1 MRSIGNPDSMSQQV
15 LNRLLMGVFLVIT
28 GMLVISICVL
38 HANIDAET
46 AAEQQRS
53 LFKDLGISLADASD
67 YLTDEARKY
76 AVTHDEAHLRNY
88 WREIEVIRTR
98 DRAIEELQKQDST
111 REEQE
116 LLAEA
121 KLHSDELVETE
132 RRSMRLIQEAEGKTE
147 AQMPPEAA
155 KKPLRAE
162 DEKLSPAEKSALA
175 LRLMFDADYD
185 HSKTIIMSPI
195 ASFQQKMNARLD
207 KELFR
212 AQHNLRNA
220 FILQA
225 ALAVVIVLAIAGL
238 LGLFTVKLTNP
249 IRQYIQQL
257 QEFSLRKRHFRLHP
271 QGTDELW
278 MLAAAFNQ
286 LYRSFAQELIR
297 RRQAETHM
305 KAAKEEA
312 ERANRAQSEFLAN
325 MSHEIRTPLNTIIG
339 YHYLLKKEA
348 VYGPAMEYIE
358 DIGTAAANLLEI
370 VNEILDFSKI
380 AAGCMTVE
388 RVPFRLQSAIDEV
401 CMMIRETA
409 RQKKL
414 GFRQQCAADV
424 PTCIYGDSLRLK
436 QVLLNL
442 LANAVKFTACGE
454 VRLSVAFSAE
464 KQLLHFAVRD
474 TGIGISPEQQGNL
487 FEAFTQADVSTSRRY
502 GGTGLGLA
510 ISQKLVKLMGGE
522 LGLESEPSRGSCFSF
537 TIAAT
542 PAQESAVPVDEK
554 EAVAEQPFLGQQ
566 VLLVEDYA
574 VNRLMAQKILTG
586 MGLQVTAAESGAKAL
601 ELAAQQ
607 RFSLILLDVRMPVMD
622 GYETVKRLRRLEGY
636 EKIPV
641 IALSADVV
649 SEAKVRV
656 KEAGMDGFLE
666 KPLQPAKL
674 YALLTGIL
682 MHDTMPLS
690 LSSDASAASEKQDAA
705 ILHTAPVLER
715 LGQDQAAYRD
725 ILQLFQEQHRDD
737 VRRLTTLEGAA
748 LQDLVHALKGSAA
761 NIGAEKLQQASAG
774 LLELLR
780 SGKAEETGRQIFAYG
795 ELLKETLRAVCTALA
810 EPSSTASVS
819 SSQVAW
825 LQPAELL
832 QSLQRGE
839 IAARS
844 VFAEHEEAY
853 TKCLGEPLTAK
864 LRALILAY
872 DFGTAAQLL
881 QADLQLKGDEGLV
894 QRAFSG

>member
-15 LNRLLMGVFLVIT
+15 LNRLLIGVFLVIT

-46 AAEQQRS
+46 TAEQQRM

-76 AVTHDEAHLRNY
+76 AVTHDEAHLQNY

-98 DRAIEELQKQDST
+98 DRAIEELQQQDST
-111 REEQE
+111 QEEQA

-155 KKPLRAE
+155 KKPLRPE

-225 ALAVVIVLAIAGL
+225 VLALVIVFAIAGL

-257 QEFSLRKRHFRLHP
+257 QGFSLRKRHFRLHP

-278 MLAAAFNQ
+278 MLAAAFTQ

-297 RRQAETHM
+297 RRQAETRM
-305 KAAKEEA
+305 KEAKEEA

-358 DIGTAAANLLEI
+358 DIGTAAENLLEI

-380 AAGCMTVE
+380 EAGCMTVE
-388 RVPFRLQSAIDEV
+388 RAPFLLQPAVDEV

-414 GFRQQCAADV
+414 RFRQQCAADV
-424 PTCIYGDSLRLK
+424 PACIYGDPLRLK

-442 LANAVKFTACGE
+442 LANAVKFTGSGE
-454 VRLSVAFSAE
+454 VSLTLELLSEKRMLRFS
-464 KQLLHFAVRD
+464 VRD
-474 TGIGISPEQQGNL
+474 TGIGISPEQRGNL
-487 FEAFTQADVSTSRRY
+487 FKAFTQADVSTSRRY

-510 ISQKLVKLMGGE
+510 ISQKLVKLMGGQLE
-522 LGLESEPSRGSCFSF
+522 LQSEVGRGSCFSF
-537 TIAAT
+537 TIEA
-542 PAQESAVPVDEK
+542 ESADAAAVCPDQQ
-554 EAVAEQPFLGQQ
+554 EAAAEAKFDGQP

-574 VNRLMAQKILTG
+574 VNRIMAQKILMG
-586 MGLQVTAAESGAKAL
+586 MGGC
-601 ELAAQQ
+601 
-607 RFSLILLDVRMPVMD
+607 R
-622 GYETVKRLRRLEGY
+622 
-636 EKIPV
+636 
-641 IALSADVV
+641 
-649 SEAKVRV
+649 
-656 KEAGMDGFLE
+656 
-666 KPLQPAKL
+666 
-674 YALLTGIL
+674 
-682 MHDTMPLS
+682 
-690 LSSDASAASEKQDAA
+690 
-705 ILHTAPVLER
+705 
-715 LGQDQAAYRD
+715 
-725 ILQLFQEQHRDD
+725 
-737 VRRLTTLEGAA
+737 
-748 LQDLVHALKGSAA
+748 
-761 NIGAEKLQQASAG
+761 
-774 LLELLR
+774 
-780 SGKAEETGRQIFAYG
+780 
-795 ELLKETLRAVCTALA
+795 
-810 EPSSTASVS
+810 
-819 SSQVAW
+819 
-825 LQPAELL
+825 
-832 QSLQRGE
+832 
-839 IAARS
+839 
-844 VFAEHEEAY
+844 
-853 TKCLGEPLTAK
+853 
-864 LRALILAY
+864 
-872 DFGTAAQLL
+872 
-881 QADLQLKGDEGLV
+881 
-894 QRAFSG
+894 